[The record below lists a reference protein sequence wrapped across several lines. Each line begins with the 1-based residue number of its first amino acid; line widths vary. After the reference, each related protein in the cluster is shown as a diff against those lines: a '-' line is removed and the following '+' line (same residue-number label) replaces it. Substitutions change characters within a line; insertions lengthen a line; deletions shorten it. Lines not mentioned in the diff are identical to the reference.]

1 MKKANI
7 GLALLLAL
15 VTLAGCDQQGV
26 TSAGSSS
33 ESSTGTSSSAGDSGS
48 SSTPV
53 VETHSIL
60 IGETGGAIVTPS
72 KETAASGERITL
84 TIDCPE
90 GKEVDTVSLS
100 VVEVEVTAN
109 PDGTYSFLMPA
120 GDVTVTVTLKDE
132 VLSSYV
138 LTIDN
143 KAGVEIVDL
152 MDKGWNTIPAN
163 ADGTYDLKPNETYT
177 LLIKPGSGTGAYRV
191 RIGDTVIQANEGSYS
206 FTMPASDA
214 TITIETI
221 PSYKVTLDYDADA
234 ISEVYLMDSDAMT
247 ELNAGSI
254 IEGTNVYVSPSANP
268 GYAVT
273 GILLDGEALELEG
286 TSAFFTMPAKDVTIT
301 IETEGQAPAGHA
313 IDIQEPDGISI
324 SIGSEIVENETYFGT
339 QRELVPYPFDQT
351 TWEAGETIYVQAK
364 VMGSYTKI
372 LTLEKVTWN
381 GNEIALDEDGFGS
394 FVMPEEG
401 VVLTAETEWIY
412 YNLSFDGGDTGIT
425 ATFANEEGTTAV
437 AHQGETIT
445 VTLDV
450 PEGVTV
456 DQVLVNGTPAE
467 DKYIGW
473 TESEEEPYVYTF
485 TMPYQDIAIS
495 VEASVPTT
503 GHALSYKIEG
513 TTDPTLSATFYNESQ
528 EEITTAK
535 AGETVYIMVSNAP
548 LNHKLVGVY
557 LGDTALGTT
566 LVDGW
571 TRYVIEEMPDE
582 DVEIRIVYAEG
593 HSISVDTAGNPAGT
607 NVELG
612 LIDSITGAPAVVH
625 NPNQTYYAGDTV
637 YVKVT
642 AGENVVS
649 KVLANETEIQK
660 DATYSDWYSFE
671 MPGED
676 IVIKVQWASQEEKH
690 AITWAEI
697 PDDIDYDLMNKVIQV
712 GGINVNSAAAGAE
725 VTVYLQWWERHDVVL
740 SMNGTPL
747 PIDHTAG
754 NIDYYVF
761 EMPDEDA
768 VLTVAP
774 AEAEPA
780 ETYELSYNT
789 SIAELNDTIYVDFY
803 TDPNSYEPVF
813 EAEAGTKIYAWIRNF
828 DGYEIESVTLNGVA
842 LETETVG
849 YLQNTYYVF
858 TMPEAAAQ
866 IEINLKALESAGH
879 AITYEFVNGDGR
891 EYVAFYYD
899 NGSGNRGSQIPLAAL
914 NNIEAGERIYIDVT
928 NGSWDVPSKVT
939 MNDEE
944 VTEMDSTGLYF
955 AFTMPDE
962 DAHLVF
968 TWEDSDASTYA
979 LTYDFVGTEDGSASF
994 YTQNPGGWMDQLP
1007 LTGLGTIAAGEK
1019 IYIDVYENGTWAAP
1033 TSVTLNG
1040 NAVTETYFDGSITYY
1055 VIEMPEQDSH
1065 LVFTW
1070 EGGEEEPPVTTTQNL
1085 IYEPAESDNG
1095 AEVMFF
1101 PGTGP
1106 DAGSITTA
1114 KAGDTVLV
1122 YVWCE
1127 TATPSQVLV
1136 NGEPATP
1143 SGDYDSTWEFVMP
1156 DEGDA
1161 KITLVWEEAEEPVQS
1176 NLVWV
1181 PEEDAPEGAEVKFY
1195 DADDTSTEITYSNP
1209 GEIVCIEIT
1218 GGLPSGGASGVK
1230 VNGEAVYVFEMAGY
1244 YAFEMPEGTATVT
1257 IDWFNY

>member
-60 IGETGGAIVTPS
+60 IGETGGATVTPS
-72 KETAASGERITL
+72 KESAEAGERITL
-84 TIDCPE
+84 TIVCPD
-90 GKEVDTVSLS
+90 GKEVDKVTLS
-100 VVEVEVTAN
+100 VAGVEVTAN

-234 ISEVYLMDSDAMT
+234 ISEVYLMDSAAMT
-247 ELNAGSI
+247 ELNASSI

-351 TWEAGETIYVQAK
+351 TWEAGETIYVQAE
-364 VMGSYTKI
+364 VLGSYTKI

-381 GNEIALDEDGFGS
+381 GNEITLDEEGFGS

-535 AGETVYIMVSNAP
+535 AGETVYIKVSNAP

-582 DVEIRIVYAEG
+582 DVQIRIVYAEG
-593 HSISVDTAGNPAGT
+593 HSITVDKAGNPAGT

-649 KVLANETEIQK
+649 KVLANEAEIQK

-671 MPGED
+671 MPDED

-761 EMPDEDA
+761 EMPDEDV

-866 IEINLKALESAGH
+866 IEINLKALESASH
-879 AITYEFVNGDGR
+879 AITYQTSGNEPADFEITMMDEMMNTISTAQPGDTVYVSPWPNEGISAVYVNGKPCLDMG
-891 EYVAFYYD
+891 YGIWY
-899 NGSGNRGSQIPLAAL
+899 
-914 NNIEAGERIYIDVT
+914 
-928 NGSWDVPSKVT
+928 
-939 MNDEE
+939 
-944 VTEMDSTGLYF
+944 
-955 AFTMPDE
+955 FTMPNE
-962 DAHLVF
+962 KAVV
-968 TWEDSDASTYA
+968 TIEWGA
-979 LTYDFVGTEDGSASF
+979 SAS
-994 YTQNPGGWMDQLP
+994 YSLSY
-1007 LTGLGTIAAGEK
+1007 AAGVDDP
-1019 IYIDVYENGTWAAP
+1019 YT
-1033 TSVTLNG
+1033 
-1040 NAVTETYFDGSITYY
+1040 
-1055 VIEMPEQDSH
+1055 
-1065 LVFTW
+1065 
-1070 EGGEEEPPVTTTQNL
+1070 
-1085 IYEPAESDNG
+1085 

-1101 PGTGP
+1101 DEAMTGQ
-1106 DAGSITTA
+1106 ITEA
-1114 KAGDTVLV
+1114 EEGDVVLINV
-1122 YVWCE
+1122 FSE
-1127 TATPSQVLV
+1127 EGQDQIESVLV
-1136 NGEPATP
+1136 NGVAATP
-1143 SGDYDSTWEFVMP
+1143 YEDYVGTYYFEMPAEDVEVTIVWKSGTDVP
-1156 DEGDA
+1156 AEG
-1161 KITLVWEEAEEPVQS
+1161 
-1176 NLVWV
+1176 NLIWV
-1181 PEEDAPEGAEVKFY
+1181 PEENAPEGAKVTFY
-1195 DADDTSTEITYSNP
+1195 GEDAETVITSADP
-1209 GEIVCIEIT
+1209 GKTVYIKVE
-1218 GGLPSGGASGVK
+1218 GGTPASTNGVE
-1230 VNGEAVYVFEMAGY
+1230 VNGGEVYVTYLEY
-1244 YAFEMPEGTATVT
+1244 YGMYYFEMPAEGTATIT
-1257 IDWFNY
+1257 INWFIY

>member
-60 IGETGGAIVTPS
+60 IGETGGATVTPS
-72 KETAASGERITL
+72 KESAEAGERITL
-84 TIDCPE
+84 TIVCPD
-90 GKEVDTVSLS
+90 GKEVDKVTLS
-100 VVEVEVTAN
+100 VAGVEVTAN

-234 ISEVYLMDSDAMT
+234 ISEVYLMDSAAMT
-247 ELNAGSI
+247 ELNASSI

-313 IDIQEPDGISI
+313 IEIQEPDGISI

-351 TWEAGETIYVQAK
+351 TWEAGETIYVQAE

-401 VVLTAETEWIY
+401 VVLTAEAEWIY

-503 GHALSYKIEG
+503 GHALSYKVEG
-513 TTDPTLSATFYNESQ
+513 STDPTLSATFYNESQ

-582 DVEIRIVYAEG
+582 DVQIRIVYAEG
-593 HSISVDTAGNPAGT
+593 HSISVDTVGNPAGT

-712 GGINVNSAAAGAE
+712 GGINVNSAAAGSE
-725 VTVYLQWWERHDVVL
+725 VTVYLQWWSGARHDVVL
-740 SMNGTPL
+740 SMNDTPL

-754 NIDYYVF
+754 SIDYYVF
-761 EMPDEDA
+761 EMPDEDV

-858 TMPEAAAQ
+858 TMPEADAQ

-899 NGSGNRGSQIPLAAL
+899 NGSGNLGSQIPLAAL

-962 DAHLVF
+962 DAHF
-968 TWEDSDASTYA
+968 IFSW
-979 LTYDFVGTEDGSASF
+979 
-994 YTQNPGGWMDQLP
+994 
-1007 LTGLGTIAAGEK
+1007 GE
-1019 IYIDVYENGTWAAP
+1019 
-1033 TSVTLNG
+1033 S
-1040 NAVTETYFDGSITYY
+1040 
-1055 VIEMPEQDSH
+1055 
-1065 LVFTW
+1065 
-1070 EGGEEEPPVTTTQNL
+1070 EPPVAEDSYRVTYQTSGN
-1085 IYEPAESDNG
+1085 EPADFEITMMDEMSNTISTAKPGDTVYVSPWPNEGISAVYVNG
-1095 AEVMFF
+1095 DPCLDMGYGIWYFTMPNEEAVVTIEWGASASYSLSYAAGVDDPYTAEVMFYDEAM
-1101 PGTGP
+1101 TGQ
-1106 DAGSITTA
+1106 ITEA
-1114 KAGDTVLV
+1114 DEGDIVLV
-1122 YVWCE
+1122 NVFSE
-1127 TATPSQVLV
+1127 EGQDQIESVLV
-1136 NGEPATP
+1136 NGVAATP
-1143 SGDYDSTWEFVMP
+1143 YEDYAGTYYFEMPAEDVEVTIVWKSGTDVP
-1156 DEGDA
+1156 AEG
-1161 KITLVWEEAEEPVQS
+1161 
-1176 NLVWV
+1176 NLIWV
-1181 PEEDAPEGAEVKFY
+1181 PEENAPEGAKVTFY
-1195 DADDTSTEITYSNP
+1195 GEDAETVITSADP
-1209 GEIVCIEIT
+1209 GKTVYIKVE
-1218 GGLPSGGASGVK
+1218 GGTPASTNGVE
-1230 VNGEAVYVFEMAGY
+1230 VNGGEVYVTYLEHYGMY
-1244 YAFEMPEGTATVT
+1244 YFEMPAEGTATIT
-1257 IDWFNY
+1257 INWFIY

>member
-60 IGETGGAIVTPS
+60 IGETGGATVTPS
-72 KETAASGERITL
+72 KESAEAGERITL
-84 TIDCPE
+84 TIVCPD
-90 GKEVDTVSLS
+90 GKEVDKVTLS
-100 VVEVEVTAN
+100 VVEVEVTEN

-234 ISEVYLMDSDAMT
+234 ISEVYLMDSAAMT
-247 ELNAGSI
+247 ELNASSI
-254 IEGTNVYVSPSANP
+254 IEGTNVYVSPTAKP

-313 IDIQEPDGISI
+313 IEIQEPDGISI

-351 TWEAGETIYVQAK
+351 TWEAGETIYVQAE

-456 DQVLVNGTPAE
+456 DQVLVNDTPAE

-513 TTDPTLSATFYNESQ
+513 STDPTLSATFYNESQ

-535 AGETVYIMVSNAP
+535 AGETVYISVSRAP
-548 LNHKLVGVY
+548 LGYKIVGVY

-582 DVEIRIVYAEG
+582 DVQIRIVYAQAVTVTINLG
-593 HSISVDTAGNPAGT
+593 ADAPAGAT
-607 NVELG
+607 CA
-612 LIDSITGAPAVVH
+612 IQDSSWQTIEGSSFLAVPGEV
-625 NPNQTYYAGDTV
+625 YYLDIYADNIWPV
-637 YVKVT
+637 R
-642 AGENVVS
+642 
-649 KVLANETEIQK
+649 VLANGVEVPLDDNTGKYKLTVPSENTTITVEWPGAG
-660 DATYSDWYSFE
+660 DSYSITYK
-671 MPGED
+671 PGEND
-676 IVIKVQWASQEEKH
+676 PDGLNYYLYVNWVATNQANEGDEVQFMITGGVLDSSEISRVLVNGEEATH
-690 AITWAEI
+690 EYGLTW
-697 PDDIDYDLMNKVIQV
+697 
-712 GGINVNSAAAGAE
+712 S
-725 VTVYLQWWERHDVVL
+725 
-740 SMNGTPL
+740 
-747 PIDHTAG
+747 
-754 NIDYYVF
+754 
-761 EMPDEDA
+761 
-768 VLTVAP
+768 
-774 AEAEPA
+774 
-780 ETYELSYNT
+780 
-789 SIAELNDTIYVDFY
+789 
-803 TDPNSYEPVF
+803 
-813 EAEAGTKIYAWIRNF
+813 
-828 DGYEIESVTLNGVA
+828 
-842 LETETVG
+842 
-849 YLQNTYYVF
+849 F
-858 TMPEAAAQ
+858 TMPAEDVEIT
-866 IEINLKALESAGH
+866 IEWA
-879 AITYEFVNGDGR
+879 
-891 EYVAFYYD
+891 
-899 NGSGNRGSQIPLAAL
+899 
-914 NNIEAGERIYIDVT
+914 
-928 NGSWDVPSKVT
+928 
-939 MNDEE
+939 
-944 VTEMDSTGLYF
+944 
-955 AFTMPDE
+955 
-962 DAHLVF
+962 
-968 TWEDSDASTYA
+968 SDASTYA
-979 LTYDFVGTEDGSASF
+979 LTYDFVGTEDGKAWF

-1007 LTGLGTIAAGEK
+1007 LSGLGAIAAGEK

-1040 NAVTETYFDGSITYY
+1040 NPVTETYFDGSITYY

-1085 IYEPAESDNG
+1085 IYEPAESDHG

-1161 KITLVWEEAEEPVQS
+1161 KITLVWEEPAQS

-1209 GEIVCIEIT
+1209 GEIVYIEIT

>member
-60 IGETGGAIVTPS
+60 IGETGGATVTPS

-100 VVEVEVTAN
+100 VAEVEVTEN

-234 ISEVYLMDSDAMT
+234 ISEVYLMDSAAMT
-247 ELNAGSI
+247 ELNASSI

-301 IETEGQAPAGHA
+301 IETEGQAPAGQA

-324 SIGSEIVENETYFGT
+324 SIGSEIVENETYFDT

-401 VVLTAETEWIY
+401 VVLTAEAEWIY

-535 AGETVYIMVSNAP
+535 AGETVYISVSRAP
-548 LNHKLVGVY
+548 LGYKIVGVY

-571 TRYVIEEMPDE
+571 MTRYVIEEMPAE

-593 HSISVDTAGNPAGT
+593 HSISVDKAGNPAGT

-671 MPGED
+671 MPAED
-676 IVIKVQWASQEEKH
+676 VTIKVEWASEVEKH

-697 PDDIDYDLMNKVIQV
+697 PDDINNDLFNKVIQV
-712 GGINVNSAAAGAE
+712 GGTSVNSAAAGSE
-725 VTVYLQWWERHDVVL
+725 VTVYLQWWSGARHDVVL

-761 EMPDEDA
+761 EMPDED
-768 VLTVAP
+768 VTITVSA
-774 AEAEPA
+774 AAA
-780 ETYELSYNT
+780 STTHALSYATNIEGLV
-789 SIAELNDTIYVDFY
+789 STIWVDFY
-803 TDPNSYEPVF
+803 TDPNSYEPVS
-813 EAEAGTKIYAWIRNF
+813 EAEEGAKIYMTVGNY
-828 DGYEIESVTLNGVA
+828 DGYELTSVTLDGVA

-849 YLQNTYYVF
+849 YLSKTYYVF
-858 TMPEAAAQ
+858 NMPAKDVTVQ
-866 IEINLKALESAGH
+866 INFADLETY
-879 AITYEFVNGDGR
+879 AITYETVGCDNATVYFHYENEWGGIGSGITNLNAVPAGERVWID
-891 EYVAFYYD
+891 AYD
-899 NGSGNRGSQIPLAAL
+899 NG
-914 NNIEAGERIYIDVT
+914 T
-928 NGSWDVPSKVT
+928 F
-939 MNDEE
+939 
-944 VTEMDSTGLYF
+944 DS
-955 AFTMPDE
+955 
-962 DAHLVF
+962 
-968 TWEDSDASTYA
+968 
-979 LTYDFVGTEDGSASF
+979 
-994 YTQNPGGWMDQLP
+994 
-1007 LTGLGTIAAGEK
+1007 
-1019 IYIDVYENGTWAAP
+1019 P
-1033 TSVTLNG
+1033 TSVTVNG
-1040 NAVTETYFDGSITYY
+1040 VPVTETSEDSVATYFIF
-1055 VIEMPEQDSH
+1055 EMPAEDAH
-1065 LVFTW
+1065 VVITW
-1070 EGGEEEPPVTTTQNL
+1070 GESEPPVAEDSYRVTYQTSGN
-1085 IYEPAESDNG
+1085 EPADFE
-1095 AEVMFF
+1095 
-1101 PGTGP
+1101 
-1106 DAGSITTA
+1106 ITMMDEMWNTISTA
-1114 KAGDTVLV
+1114 QPGDTVYVSPWPNEGISAV
-1122 YVWCE
+1122 Y
-1127 TATPSQVLV
+1127 V
-1136 NGEPATP
+1136 NGEPCLDMGYGIWYFT
-1143 SGDYDSTWEFVMP
+1143 MP
-1156 DEGDA
+1156 N
-1161 KITLVWEEAEEPVQS
+1161 EEAV
-1176 NLVWV
+1176 
-1181 PEEDAPEGAEVKFY
+1181 
-1195 DADDTSTEITYSNP
+1195 
-1209 GEIVCIEIT
+1209 
-1218 GGLPSGGASGVK
+1218 
-1230 VNGEAVYVFEMAGY
+1230 
-1244 YAFEMPEGTATVT
+1244 VT
-1257 IDWFNY
+1257 IEWGATSYGISYEAGRGIPRTSRSPSSPPWKAVPPFPRLSLGKPSM

>member
-60 IGETGGAIVTPS
+60 IGETGGATVTPS
-72 KETAASGERITL
+72 KESAEAGERITL
-84 TIDCPE
+84 TIVCPD
-90 GKEVDTVSLS
+90 GKEVDKVTLS
-100 VVEVEVTAN
+100 VAGVEVTAN

-163 ADGTYDLKPNETYT
+163 PDGTYDLKPNETYT

-234 ISEVYLMDSDAMT
+234 ISEVYLMDSAAMT
-247 ELNAGSI
+247 ELNASSI
-254 IEGTNVYVSPSANP
+254 IEGMNVYVSPSANP

-313 IDIQEPDGISI
+313 IEIQEPDGISI
-324 SIGSEIVENETYFGT
+324 SIGSEIVENETYLGT
-339 QRELVPYPFDQT
+339 TMRELVPYPFDQT
-351 TWEAGETIYVQAK
+351 TWEAGETIYVQAE

-456 DQVLVNGTPAE
+456 DQVLVNDTPAE
-467 DKYIGW
+467 DKHIGW

-582 DVEIRIVYAEG
+582 DVEIRIVYAEAVTVTINLG
-593 HSISVDTAGNPAGT
+593 ADAPEGAACVVQNSSWQTIEGTSFQAVPGETYYLDIYADNIWPDKVFANGVEVPLDDNTGKYKLTVPSENVAITVEWPQAADTYTITYQPSENDPADLSYYIYVNWVSTTQAEEGD
-607 NVELG
+607 EIMFG
-612 LIDSITGAPAVVH
+612 ITGGIISGSEVSRVLVNGTEATHEYGATWSFIMPAEDVVI
-625 NPNQTYYAGDTV
+625 TI
-637 YVKVT
+637 
-642 AGENVVS
+642 E
-649 KVLANETEIQK
+649 
-660 DATYSDWYSFE
+660 
-671 MPGED
+671 
-676 IVIKVQWASQEEKH
+676 WASSAETGH
-690 AITWAEI
+690 AVTHVVDPAE
-697 PDDIDYDLMNKVIQV
+697 
-712 GGINVNSAAAGAE
+712 AAGA
-725 VTVYLQWWERHDVVL
+725 VTLTYYDGYKGLT
-740 SMNGTPL
+740 N
-747 PIDHTAG
+747 PIDPSSVEEG
-754 NIDYYVF
+754 VWVN
-761 EMPDEDA
+761 
-768 VLTVAP
+768 VLVQVDP
-774 AEAEPA
+774 ESG
-780 ETYELSYNT
+780 YEL
-789 SIAELNDTIYVDFY
+789 
-803 TDPNSYEPVF
+803 
-813 EAEAGTKIYAWIRNF
+813 
-828 DGYEIESVTLNGVA
+828 ESVTKDGSA
-842 LETETVG
+842 LLTSQ
-849 YLQNTYYVF
+849 YLGKTYYTFDMGAEDVEIVVHL
-858 TMPEAAAQ
+858 TKPAAGG
-866 IEINLKALESAGH
+866 AL
-879 AITYEFVNGDGR
+879 TFEFQN
-891 EYVAFYYD
+891 D
-899 NGSGNRGSQIPLAAL
+899 NGSGVAYFYKDNGSGAPGYQQFTTAELQSVEP
-914 NNIEAGERIYIDVT
+914 GTVIYIDAYL
-928 NGSWDVPSKVT
+928 DVS
-939 MNDEE
+939 
-944 VTEMDSTGLYF
+944 
-955 AFTMPDE
+955 
-962 DAHLVF
+962 
-968 TWEDSDASTYA
+968 
-979 LTYDFVGTEDGSASF
+979 
-994 YTQNPGGWMDQLP
+994 GWP
-1007 LTGLGTIAAGEK
+1007 I
-1019 IYIDVYENGTWAAP
+1019 P

-1040 NAVTETYFDGSITYY
+1040 EPVTETYETSYGTYY
-1055 VIEMPEQDSH
+1055 VITMPEGDAH
-1065 LVFTW
+1065 LVLSWEEQDPPADTYALTYETAGTESGNADFYTLNPGGWMEQLTLSGLDAVPAGEPIYIDAYEDGTYAAPTSITMNGDPVTETYSDGYTTYYVITMPEENAHLVLTW
-1070 EGGEEEPPVTTTQNL
+1070 GESGEPPVTGDSYSLT
-1085 IYEPAESDNG
+1085 YVPGEGDPDAD
-1095 AEVMFF
+1095 VMFF
-1101 PGTGP
+1101 PSSGS
-1106 DAGSITTA
+1106 DAGQITTA
-1114 KAGDTVLV
+1114 SAGDTVLV
-1122 YVWCE
+1122 NVWCE
-1127 TATPSQVLV
+1127 TATPTGVLV

-1143 SGDYDSTWEFVMP
+1143 RADYGAGTWEFEMP
-1156 DEGDA
+1156 EENVT
-1161 KITLVWEEAEEPVQS
+1161 ITVLWEEEDDPAQG
-1176 NLVWV
+1176 NLIWV
-1181 PEEDAPEGAEVKFY
+1181 PEENAPEGAEVKFY
-1195 DADDTSTEITYSNP
+1195 SDFGETEITSANP
-1209 GEIVCIEIT
+1209 GDLVYIGVT
-1218 GGLPSGGASGVK
+1218 GGNVRTNGVQ
-1230 VNGEAVYVFEMAGY
+1230 VNGGDVIVAEMTGY
-1244 YAFEMPEGTATVT
+1244 YYFEMPAEGTATVT
-1257 IDWFNY
+1257 INWLIY

>member
-33 ESSTGTSSSAGDSGS
+33 ESSTGTSAGGSSSQGGATDSGS

-60 IGETGGAIVTPS
+60 IGETGGATVTPS

-90 GKEVDTVSLS
+90 GKEVDTVTLS
-100 VVEVEVTAN
+100 VAEVEVTEN

-152 MDKGWNTIPAN
+152 MDSGWNSIAAN
-163 ADGTYDLKPNETYT
+163 GDGTYDLKPNETYT
-177 LLIKPGSGTGAYRV
+177 ILIAPGSGTGAYRV
-191 RIGDTVIQANEGSYS
+191 RLGETVINANEGSYS
-206 FTMPASDA
+206 FTMPAANA
-214 TITIETI
+214 TLTIEGV
-221 PSYKVTLDYDADA
+221 PSYKVTFDYDADA

-254 IEGTNVYVSPSANP
+254 VEGTNVYVSPTAKP

-273 GILLDGEALELEG
+273 AILLDGESLELEG
-286 TSAFFTMPAKDVTIT
+286 TSANFEMPARDVTLT
-301 IETEGQAPAGHA
+301 IETEGEAPAGHA
-313 IDIQEPDGISI
+313 IDIQKPDGISI
-324 SIGSEIVENETYFGT
+324 SIGSEIVEKETYFGT

-351 TWEAGETIYVQAK
+351 TWEAGETIYVQAE
-364 VMGSYTKI
+364 VLGSYTKI

-485 TMPYQDIAIS
+485 TMPYQNIAIT

-513 TTDPTLSATFYNESQ
+513 STDPTLSATFYNESQ
-528 EEITTAK
+528 EEITTAE
-535 AGETVYIMVSNAP
+535 AGETVYIWVKNAP
-548 LNHKLVGVY
+548 PGYKIVGVY

-571 TRYVIEEMPDE
+571 TRYVIEKMPDE
-582 DVEIRIVYAEG
+582 DVEIRIVYAEAVTVT
-593 HSISVDTAGNPAGT
+593 ISLGADAPAGATCVIQNSSWQTIEGSSFRAVPGEVYYLDIHAGNNIWP
-607 NVELG
+607 
-612 LIDSITGAPAVVH
+612 DR
-625 NPNQTYYAGDTV
+625 
-637 YVKVT
+637 
-642 AGENVVS
+642 
-649 KVLANETEIQK
+649 VLANGVEVPLDDNTGKYKLTVPSENTTITVEWPGAG
-660 DATYSDWYSFE
+660 DSYTITYK
-671 MPGED
+671 PGEND
-676 IVIKVQWASQEEKH
+676 PDGFIYHVYVNWVATNQANEGDNVQFMITGGVLEPSEISRVLVNGEEATH
-690 AITWAEI
+690 EYGLTW
-697 PDDIDYDLMNKVIQV
+697 
-712 GGINVNSAAAGAE
+712 S
-725 VTVYLQWWERHDVVL
+725 
-740 SMNGTPL
+740 
-747 PIDHTAG
+747 
-754 NIDYYVF
+754 
-761 EMPDEDA
+761 
-768 VLTVAP
+768 
-774 AEAEPA
+774 
-780 ETYELSYNT
+780 
-789 SIAELNDTIYVDFY
+789 
-803 TDPNSYEPVF
+803 
-813 EAEAGTKIYAWIRNF
+813 
-828 DGYEIESVTLNGVA
+828 
-842 LETETVG
+842 
-849 YLQNTYYVF
+849 F
-858 TMPEAAAQ
+858 TMPAEDVEIT
-866 IEINLKALESAGH
+866 IEWA
-879 AITYEFVNGDGR
+879 
-891 EYVAFYYD
+891 
-899 NGSGNRGSQIPLAAL
+899 
-914 NNIEAGERIYIDVT
+914 
-928 NGSWDVPSKVT
+928 
-939 MNDEE
+939 
-944 VTEMDSTGLYF
+944 
-955 AFTMPDE
+955 
-962 DAHLVF
+962 
-968 TWEDSDASTYA
+968 SDASTYA
-979 LTYDFVGTEDGSASF
+979 LTYEFVGTEDVTASF
-994 YTQNPGGWMDQLP
+994 NTQNPGGWMDQLP
-1007 LTGLGTIAAGEK
+1007 LSELGAIAAGEK

-1040 NAVTETYFDGSITYY
+1040 NPVTETYFDGVVTYY

-1085 IYEPAESDNG
+1085 IYEPAESDHG

-1106 DAGSITTA
+1106 DAGPITTA

-1122 YVWCE
+1122 NVWCE

-1143 SGDYDSTWEFVMP
+1143 SDEYPSTWEFVMP

-1161 KITLVWEEAEEPVQS
+1161 KITLVWEKEEPAQS

-1209 GEIVCIEIT
+1209 REIVYIEIT

-1230 VNGEAVYVFEMAGY
+1230 VNGGAVYVFVMEGY

-1257 IDWFNY
+1257 IDWTNF

>member
-60 IGETGGAIVTPS
+60 IGETGGATVTPS
-72 KETAASGERITL
+72 KESAEAGERITL
-84 TIDCPE
+84 TIVCPE

-100 VVEVEVTAN
+100 VVEVEVTEN

-234 ISEVYLMDSDAMT
+234 ISEVYLMDSAAMT
-247 ELNAGSI
+247 ELNASSI
-254 IEGTNVYVSPSANP
+254 IEGTNVYVSPTANP

-313 IDIQEPDGISI
+313 IEIQEPDGISI

-364 VMGSYTKI
+364 VLGSYTKI

-381 GNEIALDEDGFGS
+381 GNEITLDEEGFGS

-456 DQVLVNGTPAE
+456 DQVLVNDTPAE

-513 TTDPTLSATFYNESQ
+513 STDPTLSATFYNESQ
-528 EEITTAK
+528 KEITTAK
-535 AGETVYIMVSNAP
+535 AGETVYISVSRAP
-548 LNHKLVGVY
+548 LGYKIVGVY

-571 TRYVIEEMPDE
+571 TKYVIEEMPDE
-582 DVEIRIVYAEG
+582 DVQIRIVYAEG
-593 HSISVDTAGNPAGT
+593 HSITVDKAGNPAGT

-649 KVLANETEIQK
+649 KVLANEAEIQK

-671 MPGED
+671 MPDED

-697 PDDIDYDLMNKVIQV
+697 PDDIYYDLLNKVIQV
-712 GGINVNSAAAGAE
+712 GGINVNSAAAGSE
-725 VTVYLQWWERHDVVL
+725 VTVYLQWWSGARHDVVL
-740 SMNGTPL
+740 SMNDTPL

-761 EMPDEDA
+761 EMPDEDV

-774 AEAEPA
+774 AETEPA

-899 NGSGNRGSQIPLAAL
+899 NGSGNLGSQIPLAAL

-939 MNDEE
+939 LNGEE
-944 VTEMDSTGLYF
+944 ITETDSTGFYF

-962 DAHLVF
+962 DAHIVF
-968 TWEDSDASTYA
+968 TW
-979 LTYDFVGTEDGSASF
+979 
-994 YTQNPGGWMDQLP
+994 
-1007 LTGLGTIAAGEK
+1007 GE
-1019 IYIDVYENGTWAAP
+1019 P
-1033 TSVTLNG
+1033 
-1040 NAVTETYFDGSITYY
+1040 
-1055 VIEMPEQDSH
+1055 
-1065 LVFTW
+1065 
-1070 EGGEEEPPVTTTQNL
+1070 EPPVTGDSYRVTYQTSGN
-1085 IYEPAESDNG
+1085 EPADFEITMMDEMMNTISTAKPGDTVYVSPWPNEGITAVYVNG
-1095 AEVMFF
+1095 EPCLDMGYGIWYFTMPDEEAVVTIEWGASTSYSLSYAAGVDDPYTAEVMFF
-1101 PGTGP
+1101 DEAMTGQ
-1106 DAGSITTA
+1106 ITEA
-1114 KAGDTVLV
+1114 DEGDIVLV
-1122 YVWCE
+1122 NVFSE
-1127 TATPSQVLV
+1127 EGQDQIESVLV
-1136 NGEPATP
+1136 NGVAATP
-1143 SGDYDSTWEFVMP
+1143 YEDYVGTYYFEMPAEDVEVTIVWKSGTDVP
-1156 DEGDA
+1156 AEG
-1161 KITLVWEEAEEPVQS
+1161 
-1176 NLVWV
+1176 NLIWV
-1181 PEEDAPEGAEVKFY
+1181 PEENAPEGAEVKFY
-1195 DADDTSTEITYSNP
+1195 SEDRVTEITSAEPEEWVYI
-1209 GEIVCIEIT
+1209 GT
-1218 GGLPSGGASGVK
+1218 SGGYIRSNGVQ
-1230 VNGEAVYVFEMAGY
+1230 VNGGDVYVFYSSEYGMY
-1244 YAFEMPEGTATVT
+1244 YFQMPAEGTATIT
-1257 IDWFNY
+1257 INWFIY